1 MKVDTKFSVHVR
13 VDLSLVGI
21 DLGSVGT
28 AVRAGRLQLL
38 VFCNNRIP
46 VYSACKI

>member
-1 MKVDTKFSVHVR
+1 MAVRTVDTKFSVHVR

-28 AVRAGRLQLL
+28 AVRTGSLQLL
-38 VFCNNRIP
+38 PTSIL
-46 VYSACKI
+46 